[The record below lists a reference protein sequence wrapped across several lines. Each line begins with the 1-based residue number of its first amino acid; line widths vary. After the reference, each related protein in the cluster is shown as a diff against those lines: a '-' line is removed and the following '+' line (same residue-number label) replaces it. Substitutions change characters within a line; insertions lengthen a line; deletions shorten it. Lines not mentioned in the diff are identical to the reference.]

1 MNDNSLKLLVK
12 LFGKITFKQK
22 KQLIVLTILMLA
34 CSMAEMISVGSIIPF
49 LTILISP
56 EGMGSSVLLV
66 KINKFFQN
74 DRGLVLFALCLIF
87 SFAGV
92 IAGGLRILLQWFLSK
107 ISYQIGSD
115 ICVEIYRRTL
125 YQNYEVHLSRNSS
138 SIIDTIATQGNVA
151 TNFIYSFLNFIG
163 SCLLLLGVLMLLLF
177 INMKVAIISF
187 LGFAFIYIS
196 IIYFTK
202 GRQIK
207 NSKTISNQSK
217 KVIQLLQEGLGGI
230 RDILIDGTQNHYCK
244 DFSKADIE
252 LKKAQGNSVFMITS
266 PRFAMEALGMVMI
279 AALAYILSHKTG
291 DLNSAIP
298 ILGALALGAQRMIPI
313 LQQGYSSWAYMQSS
327 NAVIFDVTN
336 LLYQKIPDVIK
347 NESTKKLK
355 FNQQIKLKDISFRYL
370 DNEKW
375 ILQNVN
381 LEIKKGDRI
390 GVVGFTGSGKS
401 TLIDII
407 LGLLKPDKGMIIIDE
422 TELTEHNIQ
431 NWQKNI
437 AHVPQSIY
445 LRDGNVY
452 NNIAFGVQDS
462 EIDRELVREVARKA
476 QIANDIHSWQNRYE
490 TIVGERG
497 ARLSGGQR
505 QRIGVARALYKQAEV
520 IIFDEATSAL
530 DNITENQVMES
541 FENLDKEITLII
553 IAHRVST
560 LRSCNKIFEINNGE
574 VKNCGKYQDLVG
586 ESIFRA

>member
-1 MNDNSLKLLVK
+1 VNDNSLKLLVK